1 MDALTQNAGPRR
13 PGGGREHFLFVLW
26 RRKGILIATFV
37 LITACTAIVSKNLP
51 RIYEATSTLWVSE
64 EREAAAFDAV
74 QAGEVLARTYARIAD
89 SRVIAGRVADEA
101 PFAISGGD
109 VLRDMTFEPVSE
121 TQLLRVTAE
130 NRSATRARV
139 LANLYAEEVIEYSR
153 NELADASDSRI
164 AVADLATTPTQPA
177 RPKPTLYTIV
187 GALLAL
193 GMGVGL
199 AFLAELVDR
208 RIRRADELGELLEVP
223 ILAEVPLRSSNPAA
237 RVAFDETFRLLRTNL
252 QFLARGDRPI
262 RSLTVVSPSE
272 GDGKSSVALNLALS
286 FAEAGQEVLLIE
298 GDMRRPGLSR
308 SLRPMRPEGDSD
320 AVTPEDSL
328 ATPVERVAGGRGG
341 GVHPTI
347 GLSSYLTDSLGIRHV
362 IYDTDIPHLRVIP
375 AGLLPPNPS
384 TLLDPRRCRMLLDDA
399 TQQGALVVIDTP
411 PLSVGAEGSTLATS
425 SDGTLMVVDLRVS
438 HRPVVKRAREQLDV
452 LGAHLLGAVINRIRR
467 SPEVGAYA
475 YTYRYTEGER
485 SGLLRRRRDNGKDA
499 RAGDRRAGE
508 KDTPARL

>member
-1 MDALTQNAGPRR
+1 MDALNQPSAPRR
-13 PGGGREHFLFVLW
+13 QGSGREHFLFVLW

-51 RIYEATSTLWVSE
+51 KVYEATSTLWVSE

-89 SRVIAGRVADEA
+89 SRVIAGRVAA
-101 PFAISGGD
+101 QVPFDISSGEL
-109 VLRDMTFEPVSE
+109 LRDMAFEPVSE

-130 NRSATRARV
+130 NRSASRARII
-139 LANLYAEEVIEYSR
+139 ANLYAEALIEYSR
-153 NELADASDSRI
+153 TQLADASDSRI

-193 GMGVGL
+193 GVGVGL

-208 RIRRADELGELLEVP
+208 RIRTSDELGEQLGVP
-223 ILAEVPLRSSNPAA
+223 ILAEVPIRSSNPAA

-252 QFLARGDRPI
+252 QFLARGDRPL

-286 FAEAGQEVLLIE
+286 FAEAGQNVLLIE

-308 SLRPMRPEGDSD
+308 SLRPMRTEAKSEP
-320 AVTPEDSL
+320 VTPHDSL
-328 ATPVERVAGGRGG
+328 ATPVDRVAGDHGG
-341 GVHPTI
+341 GVHPTV
-347 GLSSYLTDSLGIRHV
+347 GLSTYLSESIAIRDVIFETDN
-362 IYDTDIPHLRVIP
+362 PHLRVIP
-375 AGLLPPNPS
+375 AGMLPPNPS
-384 TLLDPRRCRMLLDDA
+384 TLLDPKRCRMLLDEA
-399 TQQGALVVIDTP
+399 MEQGAMVVIDTP
-411 PLSVGAEGSTLATS
+411 PLSVGAEGSTLAAS
-425 SDGTLMVVDLRVS
+425 SDGALMVVDLRVS
-438 HRPVVKRAREQLDV
+438 YRPVIKRAREQLDV
-452 LGAHLLGAVINRIRR
+452 LGAHLLGAVVNRARR
-467 SPEVGAYA
+467 SAEVGAYA

-485 SGLLRRRRDNGKDA
+485 KGGRLRRRREDGKRA
-499 RAGDRRAGE
+499 RAAE
-508 KDTPARL
+508 KGTAARL